1 MEAATAPYLAAA
13 LLLVAAGAAKTIEP
27 LSLVRALRAA
37 GLRVRAP
44 LLARWVRLFA
54 AVEGVVGIAAV
65 VRPGPLTATAVA
77 ISYAGFTAFVLRA
90 LRSGSPL
97 ASCGCF
103 GKTDTPP
110 TPGHAAVTAALAI
123 AAALV
128 AVGPAAS
135 LDVALLVVSGVLA
148 YLTYVMLAVL
158 PLTSRRAL
166 R

>member
-13 LLLVAAGAAKTIEP
+13 LLLVAAGFAKAVEP
-27 LSLVRALRAA
+27 LSLVRALRVA
-37 GLRVRAP
+37 GLPVRAP
-44 LLARWVRLFA
+44 LLARWVRVLS
-54 AVEGVVGIAAV
+54 AVEALLGIVAV
-65 VRPGPLTATAVA
+65 VRPGPLVAAAVA
-77 ISYAGFTAFVLRA
+77 LSYAGFTAFVLRA

-110 TPGHAAVTAALAI
+110 TPFHAAATALLAV
-123 AAALV
+123 AAVLV
-128 AVGPAAS
+128 AVGPVAS
-135 LDVALLVVSGVLA
+135 LDMPLLVVSTVLA

>member
-13 LLLVAAGAAKTIEP
+13 LLLAVAGAAKVREP
-27 LSLVRALRAA
+27 LSLVRSLRSA

-44 LLARWVRLFA
+44 LLSRWVRGFA
-54 AVEGVVGIAAV
+54 AVEATLGVVAL
-65 VRPGPLTATAVA
+65 VRPGQFVASGVTA
-77 ISYAGFTAFVLRA
+77 SYVGFTLFVVRA

-110 TPGHAAVTAALAI
+110 TPGHAAVTALLA
-123 AAALV
+123 V
-128 AVGPAAS
+128 S
-135 LDVALLVVSGVLA
+135 ALLVATGRTAALDLPLVVVSAVLA
-148 YLTYVMLAVL
+148 YLTYVLLAVL
-158 PLTSRRAL
+158 PLVSKRAL